1 MAGHDGHGQGL
12 ATMAL
17 RNTTLTGP
25 TFGHFPTALSLALR
39 RTMLLIL
46 RRIEV
51 GTLTVTLPSGVS
63 IHHRGVRP
71 GPEGVLLVRRWR
83 ALLRLLLAGDLGLAR
98 AYMDDDCHSP
108 DLRALLEFGARNAP
122 ARSKLP
128 SDFPLAHSFDRI
140 RHALR
145 ANTQTGSRHNIA
157 AHYDLGNDFYALWL
171 DRGMNYS
178 SALFTEAGQTLE
190 QAQDAKLSRIVEL
203 LDLKAG
209 QHVLEIGCGWGPL
222 AERLTVDTGCS
233 VTGVTL
239 SAAQL
244 DFAQARLHRR
254 TPSKNWDLR
263 LQDYRDI
270 DGRYDRVVSIEM
282 LEAVGERF
290 WPIYFDKLRQSLTD
304 TGIAVLQVITIA
316 ESRFAAYRRRPD
328 FIQRYIFPGGMLPTL
343 EIIRQQ
349 ARRAGLHL
357 VTQQSFGTSYAKTLA
372 EWRQRFLQAW
382 PCIEALGFDAR
393 FKRMWEYYLSYCEVG
408 FAVDAIDVS
417 LIKLVPAR

>member
-1 MAGHDGHGQGL
+1 
-12 ATMAL
+12 MAL
-17 RNTTLTGP
+17 PHTTLTGSA
-25 TFGHFPTALSLALR
+25 FGHFPPVLSSALR
-39 RTMLLIL
+39 RTLLHFL

-51 GTLTVTLPSGVS
+51 GTLTVTLPSGAS
-63 IHHRGVRP
+63 IHHAGARP
-71 GPEGVLLVRRWR
+71 GPDGVLLVRRWR

-98 AYMDDDCHSP
+98 AYMDDDCRSP
-108 DLRALLEFGARNAP
+108 DLRALLEFGARNA
-122 ARSKLP
+122 RSRKKLP
-128 SDFPLAHSFDRI
+128 SDFPLARSLDRI

-145 ANTQTGSRHNIA
+145 ANTRTGSRRNIA

-203 LDLKAG
+203 LDVQAG
-209 QHVLEIGCGWGPL
+209 QRILEIGCGWGPL
-222 AERLTVDTGCS
+222 AERLATDAACN

-244 DFAQARLHRR
+244 EFARARLRHQ
-254 TPSKNWDLR
+254 TCVKNWDLR

-270 DGRYDRVVSIEM
+270 NGRYDRIASVEM
-282 LEAVGERF
+282 LEAVGERY
-290 WPIYFDKLRQSLTD
+290 WPTYFDKLRQSLTD

-316 ESRFAAYRRRPD
+316 EGRFAAYRRRPD

-349 ARRAGLHL
+349 AARAGLHL
-357 VTQQSFGTSYAKTLA
+357 IAQQSFGASYAQTLA
-372 EWRQRFLQAW
+372 EWRRRFLNAW

-393 FKRMWEYYLSYCEVG
+393 FKRMWEYYLSYCEAG
-408 FAVDAIDVS
+408 FAVNAIDVN
-417 LIKLVPAR
+417 LIKLVPARCAGESAP

>member
-1 MAGHDGHGQGL
+1 MAGHDSHGQGL

-17 RNTTLTGP
+17 RDTALTGS

-39 RTMLLIL
+39 RTLLLIL

-51 GTLTVTLPSGVS
+51 GTLTVTFPSGAS
-63 IHHRGVRP
+63 IHHRGARP

-83 ALLRLLLAGDLGLAR
+83 ALLRLLLAGDLGLAH

-108 DLRALLEFGARNAP
+108 DVRALLEFGARNAP

-145 ANTQTGSRHNIA
+145 ANTRTGSRRNIA

-203 LDLKAG
+203 LDVKAG
-209 QHVLEIGCGWGPL
+209 QSILEIGCGWGPL

-254 TPSKNWDLR
+254 TPTKNWDLR

-270 DGRYDRVVSIEM
+270 AGRYDRIVSIEM
-282 LEAVGERF
+282 LEAVGERY

-304 TGIAVLQVITIA
+304 TGTAVLQVITIA

-343 EIIRQQ
+343 DIIRRQ
-349 ARRAGLHL
+349 AASAGLNI
-357 VTQQSFGTSYAKTLA
+357 VSQQSFGASYAKTLA
-372 EWRQRFLQAW
+372 EWRRRFLQAW

-408 FAVDAIDVS
+408 FAVNAIDVN
-417 LIKLVPAR
+417 LIKLAPAR

>member
-1 MAGHDGHGQGL
+1 
-12 ATMAL
+12 MAL
-17 RNTTLTGP
+17 PHTTLAGSA
-25 TFGHFPTALSLALR
+25 FGHFPPVLSSALR
-39 RTMLLIL
+39 RTLLHLL

-51 GTLTVTLPSGVS
+51 GTLTVTLPSGAS
-63 IHHRGVRP
+63 IHHAGARP
-71 GPEGVLLVRRWR
+71 GPDGVLLVRRWR

-98 AYMDDDCHSP
+98 AYMDDDCRSP
-108 DLRALLEFGARNAP
+108 DLRALLEFGARNA
-122 ARSKLP
+122 RSRKKLP
-128 SDFPLAHSFDRI
+128 SDFPLARSLDRI

-145 ANTQTGSRHNIA
+145 ANTRTGSRRNIA
-157 AHYDLGNDFYALWL
+157 AHYDLGNNFYALWL

-203 LDLKAG
+203 LDVQAG
-209 QHVLEIGCGWGPL
+209 QRILEIGCGWGPL
-222 AERLTVDTGCS
+222 AERLATDAACD

-244 DFAQARLHRR
+244 EFARARLRHQ
-254 TPSKNWDLR
+254 TCVKNWDLR

-270 DGRYDRVVSIEM
+270 NGRYDRIASVEM
-282 LEAVGERF
+282 LEAVGERY
-290 WPIYFDKLRQSLTD
+290 WPTYFDKLRQSLTD

-316 ESRFAAYRRRPD
+316 EGRFAAYRRRPD

-349 ARRAGLHL
+349 AARAGLHL
-357 VTQQSFGTSYAKTLA
+357 IAQQSFGASYAQTLA
-372 EWRQRFLQAW
+372 EWRRRFLNAW

-393 FKRMWEYYLSYCEVG
+393 FKRMWEYYLSYCEAG
-408 FAVDAIDVS
+408 FAVNAIDVN
-417 LIKLVPAR
+417 LIKLVPARCAGESAP